1 MFSGINFVTH
11 VSMGDSTLVLVHP
24 DAAIIPDDGGSLSHL
39 GIRCVVHRDPAASL
53 ADLQSSDTAAVLFAA
68 QLDSGLPSQVCEIT
82 AQGKEQPHFPVF
94 FWGPGGSPAHLDALF
109 KAGASDCFP
118 ESLTLEEVTVRIA
131 HHLRQGQVSSN
142 PPQNEELATT
152 YYLRLR
158 ELAHDLKNPLCVLYG
173 YAQMAQM
180 GHPITPDEAKD
191 MVESSREMRGMI
203 DSALASM
210 SEETATD
217 SAANLDEPAKGNSNE
232 PAAPELSKDSLSH

>member
-1 MFSGINFVTH
+1 
-11 VSMGDSTLVLVHP
+11 LVLVHP
-24 DAAIIPDDGGSLSHL
+24 DGAIIPDDGGSLSRL
-39 GIRCVVHRDPAASL
+39 GFRCVVHRDPAASL

-68 QLDSGLPSQVCEIT
+68 QLDSGLPGQVCEIT
-82 AQGKEQPHFPVF
+82 AQDKGQPRFPVF
-94 FWGPGGSPAHLDALF
+94 FWGPGGSPDHLDALF

-118 ESLTLEEVTVRIA
+118 ETLTLEEVTVRIA
-131 HHLRQGQVSSN
+131 HHLRQAQATAN
-142 PPQNEELATT
+142 PPQSEEPATS
-152 YYLRLR
+152 YYLHMR

-210 SEETATD
+210 SEKTAPD
-217 SAANLDEPAKGNSNE
+217 PGEISDEHATKTGNG
-232 PAAPELSKDSLSH
+232 PAAPELSTDSLTH